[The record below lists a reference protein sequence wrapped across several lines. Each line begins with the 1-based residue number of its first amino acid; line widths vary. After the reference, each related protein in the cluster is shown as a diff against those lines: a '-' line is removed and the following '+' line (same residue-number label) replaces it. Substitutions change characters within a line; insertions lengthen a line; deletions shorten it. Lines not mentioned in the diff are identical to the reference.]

1 VTAIINGV
9 TATNQVKLKP
19 GDTIGIL
26 GGGQLGR
33 MLAMAAARLGLRC
46 QVFSPDPDS
55 PAFDVVL
62 NAACAEYADVEALEL
77 FANDVDVI
85 TYEFENVPAA
95 AAMILAARRP
105 VLPNRK
111 ILETTQDR
119 LAEKD
124 FVKRLGIGAADY
136 ADVSSPATLRAAI
149 SRIGLPAVIKTRR
162 FGYDGKG
169 QALIRE
175 GDNIDRIWADL
186 GTKSAI
192 LEAFIPFEREI
203 SVIAARSASGD
214 VECFDVTENE
224 HRDHI
229 LKISRAPAAISDA
242 LAAQARDVAGKIA
255 TALDYVGV
263 LAVEMFVLVDDAG
276 AKILVNEIAPRV
288 HNSGHWTLDG
298 ASISQFEQH
307 IRAIAGWPLGKPV
320 RHGPVTMT
328 NLIGDEILEYEQWL
342 TVPGATV
349 HLYGKGP
356 PRPGRKMGHVTLV
369 EGKPSKTS

>member
-1 VTAIINGV
+1 VTAS
-9 TATNQVKLKP
+9 TQVKLKP

-62 NAACAEYADVEALEL
+62 HATCAEYADVEALEL
-77 FANDVDVI
+77 FANDVDII

-95 AAMILAARRP
+95 SAMILAARRP
-105 VLPNRK
+105 VLPDRK
-111 ILETTQDR
+111 TLETTQDR
-119 LAEKD
+119 LIEKD
-124 FVKRLGIGAADY
+124 FVKQLGIGTADY
-136 ADVSSPATLRAAI
+136 AEVSSAAELRAAI
-149 SRIGLPAVIKTRR
+149 AKIGLPAVIKTRR

-169 QALIRE
+169 QAIIRA
-175 GDNIDRIWADL
+175 GDDPDRVWDDL

-192 LEAFIPFEREI
+192 LEAFIPFACEI
-203 SVIAARSASGD
+203 SVIAARSADGH

-229 LKISRAPAAISDA
+229 LKISRAPAAIPEA
-242 LAAQARDVAGKIA
+242 LAEQARAIAQKIA
-255 TALDYVGV
+255 NALNYVGV
-263 LAVEMFVLVDDAG
+263 LAVEMFVVQEAG
-276 AKILVNEIAPRV
+276 EAKVLVNEIAPRV

-328 NLIGDEILEYEQWL
+328 NLIGNDIDSYEQWL

-356 PRPGRKMGHVTLV
+356 ARPGRKMGHVTQV
-369 EGKPSKTS
+369 GAVPPKTA

>member
-1 VTAIINGV
+1 VTAS
-9 TATNQVKLKP
+9 NQVKLKP

-62 NAACAEYADVEALEL
+62 NATCAEYADVEALEL

-95 AAMILAARRP
+95 TAMVLAARRP
-105 VLPNRK
+105 VLPAQK

-119 LAEKD
+119 LIEKD
-124 FVKRLGIGAADY
+124 FVVKLGIGTADY
-136 ADVSSPATLRAAI
+136 ADVTSVESLRAAI
-149 SRIGLPAVIKTRR
+149 ARIGLPSVIKTRR

-169 QALIRE
+169 QAIIRE
-175 GDNIDRIWADL
+175 GDDLDQIWEDL

-203 SVIAARSASGD
+203 SVIAARSSDGH

-229 LKISRAPAAISDA
+229 LKFSRAPADISEA
-242 LAAQARDVAGKIA
+242 LAAQARSIA
-255 TALDYVGV
+255 ERIAQALDYVGV
-263 LAVEMFVLVDDAG
+263 LAVEMFVVPGKDG
-276 AKILVNEIAPRV
+276 PKVLVNEIAPRV

-328 NLIGDEILEYEQWL
+328 NLIGDDILDYERWL

-356 PRPGRKMGHVTLV
+356 PRPARKMGHVTEV
-369 EGKPSKTS
+369 IPADGK

>member
-1 VTAIINGV
+1 VTAP
-9 TATNQVKLKP
+9 NQLKLKP

-33 MLAMAAARLGLRC
+33 MLATAAARLGLRC
-46 QVFSPDPDS
+46 RVFSPDPDS
-55 PAFDVVL
+55 PAFDVVMD
-62 NAACAEYADVEALEL
+62 ATCAEYADVEALEL
-77 FANDVDVI
+77 FAADVDVI

-95 AAMILAARRP
+95 SAMILAARRP

-124 FVKRLGIGAADY
+124 FVRQLDIGTADY
-136 ADVSSPATLRAAI
+136 ADVSSVTSLRAAI
-149 SRIGLPAVIKTRR
+149 TRIGLPAVLKTRR

-169 QALIRE
+169 QSIIRE
-175 GDNIDRIWADL
+175 GDDPERIWEDL
-186 GTKSAI
+186 ATKSAI

-203 SVIAARSASGD
+203 SVIAARSAGGQ

-224 HRDHI
+224 HADHI
-229 LKISRAPAAISDA
+229 LKTSRAPAAISDA
-242 LAAQARDVAGKIA
+242 LAAQARGIAEKIA
-255 TALDYVGV
+255 TALNYVGV
-263 LAVEMFVLVDDAG
+263 LAVELFVVAG
-276 AKILVNEIAPRV
+276 DGGPKILVNEIAPRV

-328 NLIGDEILEYEQWL
+328 NLIGDEINDYERWL

-349 HLYGKGP
+349 HLYGKGA
-356 PRPGRKMGHVTLV
+356 PRPGRKMGHVTQV
-369 EGKPSKTS
+369 APVPPKTA

>member
-1 VTAIINGV
+1 ARAERSGAVRPTGRLAQGSDRRGQRAPGGICVTAS
-9 TATNQVKLKP
+9 NQVKLKP

-33 MLAMAAARLGLRC
+33 MLAVAASRLGLRC

-55 PAFDVVL
+55 PAFDVVQH
-62 NAACAEYADVEALEL
+62 ASCAEYADVEALEL

-105 VLPNRK
+105 VLPNQD
-111 ILETTQDR
+111 ILQTTQDR

-124 FVKRLGIGAADY
+124 FITRLGIGTADY
-136 ADVSSPATLRAAI
+136 ADVSSAQALRTAI
-149 SRIGLPAVIKTRR
+149 TRIGLPAVIKTRR

-169 QALIRE
+169 QAIIRD
-175 GDNIDRIWADL
+175 GDDPEQVWEDL

-192 LEAFIPFEREI
+192 LEAFIPFECEV
-203 SVIAARSASGD
+203 SMIAARSADGH

-242 LAAQARDVAGKIA
+242 LAAQARSIA
-255 TALDYVGV
+255 ERIANALDYVGV
-263 LAVEMFVLVDDAG
+263 LAVEMFVLAG
-276 AKILVNEIAPRV
+276 
-288 HNSGHWTLDG
+288 
-298 ASISQFEQH
+298 
-307 IRAIAGWPLGKPV
+307 
-320 RHGPVTMT
+320 
-328 NLIGDEILEYEQWL
+328 
-342 TVPGATV
+342 
-349 HLYGKGP
+349 
-356 PRPGRKMGHVTLV
+356 
-369 EGKPSKTS
+369 

>member
-1 VTAIINGV
+1 MTLLPQ
-9 TATNQVKLKP
+9 TLLPQVKLKP

-55 PAFDVVL
+55 PAFEVVL
-62 NAACAEYADVEALEL
+62 NATCAEYADVEALEL

-85 TYEFENVPAA
+85 TYEFENIPAA
-95 AAMILAARRP
+95 AAMILGARRP
-105 VLPNRK
+105 VLPERK

-124 FVKRLGIGAADY
+124 FVKRLGVATADY
-136 ADVSSPATLRAAI
+136 ADVTSAASLRDAI
-149 SRIGLPAVIKTRR
+149 TRIGLPAVIKTRR

-169 QALIRE
+169 QAIIRE
-175 GDNIDRIWADL
+175 GDDPDRIWTAL

-203 SVIAARSASGD
+203 SVIAARSADGH
-214 VECFDVTENE
+214 VECYDVTENE

-229 LKISRAPAAISDA
+229 LKVSRAPAAIPDN
-242 LAAQARDVAGKIA
+242 LAAEARSIAEKIA
-255 TALDYVGV
+255 GALDYVGV
-263 LAVEMFVLVDDAG
+263 LAVEMFVLNDRGGPRV
-276 AKILVNEIAPRV
+276 LVNEIAPRV

-298 ASISQFEQH
+298 ATISQFEQH
-307 IRAIAGWPLGKPV
+307 VRAIAGWPLGRPV
-320 RHGPVTMT
+320 RHGHVTMT
-328 NLIGDEILEYEQWL
+328 NLIGDEINGYEAWL
-342 TVPGATV
+342 SVPGATV

-356 PRPGRKMGHVTLV
+356 PRPGRKMGHVTQV
-369 EGKPSKTS
+369 RAMPPKAG

>member
-1 VTAIINGV
+1 V

-33 MLAMAAARLGLRC
+33 MLAMAAAQLGLRC

-62 NAACAEYADVEALEL
+62 NATCAEYADVEALEL

-95 AAMILAARRP
+95 SAMILAARRP
-105 VLPNRK
+105 VLPDRK

-119 LAEKD
+119 LIEKD
-124 FVKRLGIGAADY
+124 FVKRLGIGTADH
-136 ADVSSPATLRAAI
+136 ADVSSATELRAAI
-149 SRIGLPAVIKTRR
+149 GTIGLPAVLKTRR

-169 QALIRE
+169 QAIIRD
-175 GDNIDRIWADL
+175 GDDPDRIWEDL

-203 SVIAARSASGD
+203 SVIAARSARGQ
-214 VECFDVTENE
+214 VECLEVTEKE
-224 HRDHI
+224 HSDHI
-229 LKISRAPAAISDA
+229 LKISRAPAAISEA
-242 LAAQARDVAGKIA
+242 LAAEARSIA
-255 TALDYVGV
+255 ERIANALDYVGV
-263 LAVEMFVLVDDAG
+263 LAVEMFVVQADDG
-276 AKILVNEIAPRV
+276 PQVLVNEIAPRV

-298 ASISQFEQH
+298 ASVSQFEQH

-320 RHGPVTMT
+320 RHGPIVMT
-328 NLIGDEILEYEQWL
+328 NLIGDDINGYEQWL

-349 HLYGKGP
+349 HLYGKGS
-356 PRPGRKMGHVTLV
+356 PRPGRKMGHVTQV
-369 EGKPSKTS
+369 GAAPSKTA

>member
-1 VTAIINGV
+1 VTA
-9 TATNQVKLKP
+9 ANQLKLKP

-33 MLAMAAARLGLRC
+33 MLATAAARLGLRC
-46 QVFSPDPDS
+46 RVFSPDPDS
-55 PAFDVVL
+55 PAFDVVMD
-62 NAACAEYADVEALEL
+62 ATCAEYADVEALEL
-77 FANDVDVI
+77 FAADVDII

-95 AAMILAARRP
+95 SAMILAARRP

-124 FVKRLGIGAADY
+124 FVRQLDIGTADY
-136 ADVSSPATLRAAI
+136 ADVSSAASLRVAI
-149 SRIGLPAVIKTRR
+149 ARIGLPAVLKTRR

-169 QALIRE
+169 QSIIRE
-175 GDNIDRIWADL
+175 GDDPEQIWEDL
-186 GTKSAI
+186 ATKSAI

-203 SVIAARSASGD
+203 SVIAARSAGGQ

-224 HRDHI
+224 HADHI
-229 LKISRAPAAISDA
+229 LKTSRAPAAISDA
-242 LAAQARDVAGKIA
+242 LAAQARGIAEKIA
-255 TALDYVGV
+255 TALNYVGV
-263 LAVEMFVLVDDAG
+263 LAVELFVVAG
-276 AKILVNEIAPRV
+276 DGGPKLLVNEIAPRV

-328 NLIGDEILEYEQWL
+328 NLIGDEINDYERWL

-349 HLYGKGP
+349 HLYGKGA
-356 PRPGRKMGHVTLV
+356 PRPGRKMGHVTQV
-369 EGKPSKTS
+369 APVPPKTA